1 MSRGLLGKEN
11 STDMDVQKQFFSRE
25 LLRWYL
31 DNRRDLPWRRQSNP
45 YYTWVSEIM
54 LQQTRVDTVIPYFE
68 RFTTKFP
75 TVTALADAPEEEVL
89 KAWEGLGYYSRA
101 RNLQAAAR
109 EIKEQYGGEVPRDKA
124 AVSGLKGI
132 GPYTTVAIM
141 SIAFNQ
147 PEPAVDGNVMR
158 VLSRYFRLHEDI
170 AKASTRPRI
179 ELIARELIPDGH
191 ASDFNQALMELG
203 ALVCTP
209 KSPAC
214 LLCPVMEH
222 CAGRIAGEELLL
234 PIKTKAKPPKPELR
248 YAALIEGEGRHKGK
262 LLIRQRPATGLLAR
276 MWELPHILA
285 PKQAS
290 LSGMPNNEA
299 MDLLRGAL
307 YSEGIDIH
315 PIEHHVDAEHTFS
328 HIHWQM
334 RVYRAR
340 AREDMSLP
348 EGYVYIGPDDRENY
362 AFPNLFLRLINDYF
376 QHHEAVDSE

>member
-1 MSRGLLGKEN
+1 MEE
-11 STDMDVQKQFFSRE
+11 QKRYFSRE
-25 LLRWYL
+25 LLQWYL

-68 RFTTKFP
+68 RFTAQFP
-75 TVTALADAPEEEVL
+75 TATALADAPEEEVL

-109 EIKEQYGGEVPRDKA
+109 EIKEQYDGMVPNDKA

-132 GPYTTVAIM
+132 GPYTTGAIM

-158 VLSRYFRLHEDI
+158 VLSRYFRLHDDI
-170 AKASTRPRI
+170 AKPSTRPRI
-179 ELIARELIPDGH
+179 EHIARELIPDGH

-222 CAGRIAGEELLL
+222 CAGRIAGEEQLL

-248 YAALIEGEGRHKGK
+248 YAALVEGTGRHAGK

-276 MWELPHILA
+276 MWELPHVQA

-290 LSGMPNNEA
+290 LSGLPDAEA
-299 MDLLRGAL
+299 MDMLRGTL
-307 YSEGIDIH
+307 HIEGIEMN
-315 PIEHHVDAEHTFS
+315 PVERYVDAEHTFS

-334 RVYRAR
+334 RVFRAE
-340 AREDMSLP
+340 ARTDASLP
-348 EGYVYIGPDDRENY
+348 EGYVYIGLEDMESY
-362 AFPNLFLRLINDYF
+362 AFPNLFLRLINEYF
-376 QHHEAVDSE
+376 QDRRSDIGGQL